1 MVSGERRT
9 KNEERREG
17 GLWQQA
23 MGIPRSDGY
32 RREMRKYCDFLNKS
46 RCKRLL
52 RQVWRTYFRTDCGH
66 NKKGEIHTQIIQ
78 KMKNRTDY
86 QEETDNFKQILS
98 KLESMD
104 KKLDRMITVKKCL
117 NGDQLLDNQDLCLL
131 LGVTKRTL
139 QRYRRKEKV
148 PFYMIDGKTY
158 YKASEIQS
166 IFKIY
171 ENENS

>member
-1 MVSGERRT
+1 
-9 KNEERREG
+9 
-17 GLWQQA
+17 
-23 MGIPRSDGY
+23 
-32 RREMRKYCDFLNKS
+32 
-46 RCKRLL
+46 
-52 RQVWRTYFRTDCGH
+52 
-66 NKKGEIHTQIIQ
+66 
-78 KMKNRTDY
+78 MKNRTDY

-104 KKLDRMITVKKCL
+104 KKLDRMTTVKKCL

-148 PFYMIDGKTY
+148 PYYMIDGKTY